1 MQKYTMT
8 VHEGLA
14 ELKILGQR
22 IEKELS
28 SNAFI
33 MINKHANTKID
44 GMSIADCQKAL
55 KASMQKVNDL
65 INRRNAIKKAI
76 TKSNAVTEITL
87 TKDNGNSVTMT
98 VAEVIEYKNV
108 GIMYLEKLLNTLSS
122 QYARATREMKLKNDS
137 LTQEADRY
145 VAGLFGSKDG
155 NGISADVIENS
166 RNSYIEANTIDLIDP
181 NKVMNKINDLKEELD
196 FYNTKV
202 DAALSTSNAVT
213 TIEFEV

>member
-22 IEKELS
+22 IEKELA

-44 GMSIADCQKAL
+44 GMSIADCQKVL

-65 INRRNAIKKAI
+65 INRRNAIKQAI

-108 GIMYLEKLLNTLSS
+108 GIMYLEKLLSTLSS
-122 QYARATREMKLKNDS
+122 QYARVTREMKLKNDA

-145 VAGLFGSKDG
+145 VVGLFGSKDG

>member
-1 MQKYTMT
+1 
-8 VHEGLA
+8 
-14 ELKILGQR
+14 
-22 IEKELS
+22 
-28 SNAFI
+28 

-65 INRRNAIKKAI
+65 INRRNAIKQAI

-122 QYARATREMKLKNDS
+122 QYARVTREMKLKNDA

-145 VAGLFGSKDG
+145 VVGLFGSKDG